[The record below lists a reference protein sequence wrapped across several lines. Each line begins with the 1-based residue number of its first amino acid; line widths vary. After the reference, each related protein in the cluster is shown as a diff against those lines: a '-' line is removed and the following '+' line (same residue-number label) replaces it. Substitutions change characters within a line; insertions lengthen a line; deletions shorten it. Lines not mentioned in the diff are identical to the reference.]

1 MLSDL
6 MLYTIEVSKLTF
18 WPFWLRLQ
26 LSPFAMSS
34 CHLNFSSN
42 SALPQISIILLF
54 WELICRIFVPAL
66 SCLDRRYDMTWHD
79 MTWHDM
85 TWHELDNCQTLF
97 FTRSPSILSYV
108 DSYPRFTRGVC
119 NECGHSAMQHFCHF
133 NKHILNPIGRSGELR
148 ATTYPYLRWST
159 HYWLSAPLLCYSSQQ
174 ESHWKLH
181 WLS

>member
-34 CHLNFSSN
+34 CHLNFSPY

-66 SCLDRRYDMTWHD
+66 NCLDRRYDMTWQDMTWHD

-85 TWHELDNCQTLF
+85 TWVGQLSDSIFYSISLYPLICWLVPQVYKGCMQWMRTLSHAAF
-97 FTRSPSILSYV
+97 LPLQQAYSQPHRQKRWVTCNNLSIFTLIHTLLALSPSAVL
-108 DSYPRFTRGVC
+108 F
-119 NECGHSAMQHFCHF
+119 
-133 NKHILNPIGRSGELR
+133 
-148 ATTYPYLRWST
+148 
-159 HYWLSAPLLCYSSQQ
+159 
-174 ESHWKLH
+174 
-181 WLS
+181 